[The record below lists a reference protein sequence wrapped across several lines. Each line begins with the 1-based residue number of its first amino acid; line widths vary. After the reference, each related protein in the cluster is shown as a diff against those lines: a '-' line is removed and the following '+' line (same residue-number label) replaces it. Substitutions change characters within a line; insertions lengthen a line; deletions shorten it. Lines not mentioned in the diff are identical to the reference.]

1 MSYKIL
7 LFDADNTL
15 FDFDAAAKLAF
26 FDMAC
31 KYGFA
36 ATDENYN
43 IYEKINLDCWHEIER
58 GGDKQSLLLKRFAT
72 FFDAIGING
81 DVPAINQ
88 DYLTALSQKGI
99 LYDGTVNLLSTLKTH
114 GKRLFLITNGVEI
127 VQKGRLDQSNLA
139 HYFEN
144 IFISEKM
151 GVSKPHKRFFDL
163 VEQQIP
169 HFNKQEAL
177 VIGDSL
183 TGDIAGANNAGLHCI
198 WFNNKNMTAPAN
210 YAIDYTATT
219 HDEVLQYILKN

>member
-36 ATDENYN
+36 ATDENYA

-99 LYDGTVNLLSTLKTH
+99 LYDDTKKLLSTLKAH
-114 GKRLFLITNGVEI
+114 NKRLFLITNGVES
-127 VQKGRLDQSNLA
+127 VQKGRLEKSDISL
-139 HYFEN
+139 YFEN
-144 IFISEKM
+144 IFISEKI
-151 GVSKPHKRFFDL
+151 GISKPHKLFFDF
-163 VEQQIP
+163 VERQIP
-169 HFNKQEAL
+169 DFNKQETL

-183 TGDIAGANNAGLHCI
+183 TGDIAGANNAGLHCV
-198 WFNNKNMTAPAN
+198 WFNNKNLPEPVN

-219 HDEVLQYILKN
+219 HDEILQYILKN